1 MSLNGVMIISE
12 ASEQFKVNQNT
23 LKKAVMGDKDNIHLF
38 QYSEARNS
46 GNTWLVTV
54 EGMMRVFLEEN
65 GRYNLPLLPCCMG

>member
-38 QYSEARNS
+38 
-46 GNTWLVTV
+46 
-54 EGMMRVFLEEN
+54 
-65 GRYNLPLLPCCMG
+65 